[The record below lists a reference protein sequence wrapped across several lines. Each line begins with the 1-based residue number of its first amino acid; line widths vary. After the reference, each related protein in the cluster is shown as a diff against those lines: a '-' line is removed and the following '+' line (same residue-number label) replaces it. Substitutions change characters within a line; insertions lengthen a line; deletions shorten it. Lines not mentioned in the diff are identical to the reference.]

1 MRIILCGFGVVGQ
14 SFAKLLESRSE
25 DLYARYGLKPRI
37 VGVFDRNGSATD
49 PSGLDASRLIDVKKK
64 YGSVNRYSDTENNTS
79 GTEIINNLEA
89 EVLIETTESN
99 YKDAEPGMTHIV
111 DAMKRGMHVI
121 SVNKGPLALAFPSLM
136 EIAEYNH
143 VLFRFSGTV
152 GGGTPIL
159 DFAKNSISG
168 IEIINDLE
176 AEVLIETTESNYKDA
191 EPGMTHIVNAMKRGM
206 HVISVNKGPLALAFP
221 SLMEIAAY
229 NQVLF
234 RFSGTVGGGTP
245 ILDFAKNSLKGE
257 RIVSFYGILNGTT
270 NYILTN
276 MANGMSFNDALDD
289 AKQKGYVEADESL
302 DLDGLD
308 AAAKLVILANWIM
321 GMKVVMSDI
330 KRTGIRKIDSADIK
344 RAAEKNSAIKLI
356 ASCNKELTVA
366 PKEIP
371 TVDPLCVSGTLNAI
385 SFTSEHSGTQTIIG
399 RGAGGIETASSI
411 LRDLIDIRN
420 ESTKT

>member
-37 VGVFDRNGSATD
+37 VGVFDRKGSAND
-49 PSGLDASRLIDVKKK
+49 PSGLDTSKLIDVKKK
-64 YGSVNRYSDTENNTS
+64 YGSVNRYSGAFDNTS
-79 GTEIINNLEA
+79 GTQNINNLEA
-89 EVLIETTESN
+89 EVLIEATESN
-99 YKDAEPGMTHIV
+99 YKDAEPGMTHII

-136 EIAEYNH
+136 ELADYNH

-159 DFAKNSISG
+159 DFAKNS
-168 IEIINDLE
+168 L
-176 AEVLIETTESNYKDA
+176 
-191 EPGMTHIVNAMKRGM
+191 R
-206 HVISVNKGPLALAFP
+206 
-221 SLMEIAAY
+221 
-229 NQVLF
+229 
-234 RFSGTVGGGTP
+234 
-245 ILDFAKNSLKGE
+245 GE
-257 RIVSFYGILNGTT
+257 RIVSFDGILNGTT

-276 MANGMSFNDALDD
+276 MADGMSFDDALDD
-289 AKQKGYVEADESL
+289 AKKKGYVEADESL

-321 GMKVVMSDI
+321 GMKVTMPDI
-330 KRTGIRKIDSADIK
+330 KRTGIRNVDSDDIK
-344 RAAEKNSAIKLI
+344 HATEKNCAIKLI
-356 ASCNKELTVA
+356 ASCNKELIVA
-366 PKEIP
+366 PKAIAAD
-371 TVDPLCVSGTLNAI
+371 DPLCVSGTLNAI

>member
-37 VGVFDRNGSATD
+37 VGVFDRKGSAND
-49 PSGLDASRLIDVKKK
+49 PSGLDTSKLIDVKKK
-64 YGSVNRYSDTENNTS
+64 YGSVNRYSGAFDNTS
-79 GTEIINNLEA
+79 GTQNINNLEA
-89 EVLIETTESN
+89 EVLIEATESN
-99 YKDAEPGMTHIV
+99 YKDAEPGMTHII

-136 EIAEYNH
+136 ELADYNH

-159 DFAKNSISG
+159 DFAKNS
-168 IEIINDLE
+168 L
-176 AEVLIETTESNYKDA
+176 
-191 EPGMTHIVNAMKRGM
+191 R
-206 HVISVNKGPLALAFP
+206 
-221 SLMEIAAY
+221 
-229 NQVLF
+229 
-234 RFSGTVGGGTP
+234 
-245 ILDFAKNSLKGE
+245 GE
-257 RIVSFYGILNGTT
+257 RIVSFDGILNGTT

-276 MANGMSFNDALDD
+276 MADGMSFDDALDD
-289 AKQKGYVEADESL
+289 AKKKGYVEADESL

-321 GMKVVMSDI
+321 GMKVTMPDI
-330 KRTGIRKIDSADIK
+330 KRTGIRNVDSDDIK
-344 RAAEKNSAIKLI
+344 HATEKNCAVKLI
-356 ASCNKELTVA
+356 ASCNKELIVA
-366 PKEIP
+366 PKAIAAD
-371 TVDPLCVSGTLNAI
+371 DPLCVSGTLNAI
-385 SFTSEHSGTQTIIG
+385 SFTSEQSGTQTIIG

>member
-37 VGVFDRNGSATD
+37 VGVFDRKGSAMD
-49 PSGLDASRLIDVKKK
+49 PSGLNASRLIDMKKK

-99 YKDAEPGMTHIV
+99 YKDAEPGMTHIIN
-111 DAMKRGMHVI
+111 AMKRGMHVI
-121 SVNKGPLALAFPSLM
+121 SVNKGPLALAFPSRM

-159 DFAKNSISG
+159 DFAKNS
-168 IEIINDLE
+168 L
-176 AEVLIETTESNYKDA
+176 
-191 EPGMTHIVNAMKRGM
+191 RG
-206 HVISVNKGPLALAFP
+206 
-221 SLMEIAAY
+221 E
-229 NQVLF
+229 Q
-234 RFSGTVGGGTP
+234 
-245 ILDFAKNSLKGE
+245 
-257 RIVSFYGILNGTT
+257 IVSFDGILKGTT

-330 KRTGIRKIDSADIK
+330 KRTGIRKIDSVDIK

-399 RGAGGIETASSI
+399 RGAGGIKTASSI